1 MANANGAKPRPEPR
15 TPEALVLRGR
25 RGDRQALTLLI
36 ETYQGP
42 IAKFVLAETGDHNG
56 YEDLSQAIFVKMVM
70 GLPRL
75 RETARFEP
83 WLYQI
88 ARNVC
93 RDHLRARLGWR
104 RYFVAWH
111 AGHESIAAPTKEQ
124 DSREEGRLE
133 RTLTKLSAED
143 RALLR
148 LHVEENRNYRDLAR
162 LSNTT
167 EAAIKSRLYRARKGL
182 RDAMVAGDS
191 E

>member
-1 MANANGAKPRPEPR
+1 MANAGAKPRPAPR
-15 TPEALVLRGR
+15 VPDELVVRGR
-25 RGDRQALTLLI
+25 SGDRQALKQLI
-36 ETYQGP
+36 ETYQAP

-56 YEDLSQAIFVKMVM
+56 YEDLSQTIFVKMVLN
-70 GLPRL
+70 LPRL

-93 RDHLRARLGWR
+93 RDHQRARLGWR

-111 AGHESIAAPTKEQ
+111 AGHESVAAPA
-124 DSREEGRLE
+124 DDPGSAAEGRLE

-143 RALLR
+143 RTLLR
-148 LHVEENRNYRDLAR
+148 LHVEEKRNYRDLAKH
-162 LSNTT
+162 SNTT
-167 EAAIKSRLYRARKGL
+167 VAAIKSRLYRARKGL
-182 RDAMVAGDS
+182 RDALLAGDS